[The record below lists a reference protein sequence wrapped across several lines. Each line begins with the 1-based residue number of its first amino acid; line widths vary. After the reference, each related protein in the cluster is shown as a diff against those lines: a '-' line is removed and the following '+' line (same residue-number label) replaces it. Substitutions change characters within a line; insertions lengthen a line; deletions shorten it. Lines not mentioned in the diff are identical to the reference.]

1 MSSPW
6 VTPPAGSDLPPR
18 NGNVQRY
25 FSSQIFP
32 RNTVTGASWK
42 PGREIVFQ
50 FESSPADGWIV
61 PSESKI
67 YTRFKVGT
75 KGTAGV
81 FPTAAKNAHSLRFKA
96 CPTYGLLDSAK
107 YSMNGT
113 TVQSVSGDLSKVA
126 QFQLRLT
133 GSRDSHDTN

>member
-32 RNTVTGASWK
+32 RNTVTGSSWK

-75 KGTAGV
+75 KGAAGV
-81 FPTAAKNAHSLRFKA
+81 FPTAAKNAHALRLKA

-113 TVQSVSGDLSKVA
+113 TVQSVSGDLSN
-126 QFQLRLT
+126 
-133 GSRDSHDTN
+133 GH